1 MEYMQTCLKHKGVG
15 IKMKNK
21 KNSVLKM
28 QYKLIPMM
36 VKAAPIIFF
45 INIAVAILHGT
56 SWGVITMMQQLFF
69 DQVILVAEN
78 NAALN
83 DVIKAFIFLGSSYIV
98 CHVLNGAGNF
108 ITFTMEK
115 KIEGKLSLKI
125 HEKIAR
131 LAAID
136 FEDTNKLDDINKAE
150 QGKNNAVGFVS
161 VFISIFTFYIPY
173 FIFMGAYLFSLK
185 PTLAISLV
193 LVFIPTALT
202 QIIKTKVF
210 TKLEDKSVNARR
222 EYEYYEECMIGREYF
237 KETRL
242 LGGFQFFKKK
252 YIETLK
258 ILQELKFKATMKSNL
273 IELSMR
279 MVSVIGYIAILLM
292 IFSALMNK
300 EISVGAFVA
309 IFNSIGM
316 LYSIMEEIVCEHIGN
331 IAKDL
336 GTVENYINFIGM
348 EETKGNISVAPKWND
363 IVLEN
368 VSFSYPNSEK
378 LAVDNVSITLKKGET
393 VAIVGQNGSG
403 KSTLLRLIIG
413 LYFPSKG
420 RVIMDGND
428 TRDYTRDALYKNT
441 SAVFQKVQKYQM
453 PFEDNIIMS
462 DYSKKYDESMLDGIS
477 EMAGLDKND
486 STFTD
491 GYKTMLSR
499 EFDGID
505 LSGGQWQRIA
515 IARGDFKD
523 SNLIVLDEPTAAID
537 PYEETRL
544 FGQFKIMAENKTTVL
559 VTHRLGSVKIA
570 DRIIVMKNGKIIE
583 EGTHEMLMQ
592 NNSEYKKLYQTQEQW
607 YKNELKENK
616 LLN

>member
-45 INIAVAILHGT
+45 INIIVAILHGT

-336 GTVENYINFIGM
+336 GTVENYIKFISM